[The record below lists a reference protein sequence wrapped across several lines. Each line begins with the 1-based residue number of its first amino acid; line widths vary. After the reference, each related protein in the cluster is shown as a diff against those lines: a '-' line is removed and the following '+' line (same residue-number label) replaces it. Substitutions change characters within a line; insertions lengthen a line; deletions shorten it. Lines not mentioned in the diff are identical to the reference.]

1 VHGAAVLRQSPRSRS
16 SVAVPLLPR
25 YWPCA
30 ASHLPQVS
38 ADGAPQAKPGYLY
51 WSGTRS
57 ETTGQRRLG
66 PGECV
71 QDRRAATFQ
80 QPFSRPPPPPTAAR
94 TPRTCAPSQWVQLF
108 TPMSSIPRF
117 DQWAHLSGALGREVL
132 LVQQVRQGLREIQ
145 RSHDV
150 PSVALR
156 REAILMRHMRQGLR
170 AVEPWLTNHFRLQ
183 C

>member
-1 VHGAAVLRQSPRSRS
+1 
-16 SVAVPLLPR
+16 
-25 YWPCA
+25 
-30 ASHLPQVS
+30 
-38 ADGAPQAKPGYLY
+38 
-51 WSGTRS
+51 
-57 ETTGQRRLG
+57 
-66 PGECV
+66 
-71 QDRRAATFQ
+71 
-80 QPFSRPPPPPTAAR
+80 
-94 TPRTCAPSQWVQLF
+94 
-108 TPMSSIPRF
+108 MSSIPRF